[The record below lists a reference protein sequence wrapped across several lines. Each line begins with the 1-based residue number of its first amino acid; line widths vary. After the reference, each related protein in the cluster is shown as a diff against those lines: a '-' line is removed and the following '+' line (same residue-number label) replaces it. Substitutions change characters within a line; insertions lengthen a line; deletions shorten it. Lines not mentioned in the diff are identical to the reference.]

1 MKSLNA
7 NVLPGIT
14 MSGII
19 VLIGT
24 MCGCWFGGNADL
36 ESAVYRSEVGAAEC
50 SCSHCT
56 IEGFSID
63 IPGSKQIIRLR
74 HPITKISSEKGPVK
88 DVWVVTINWECD
100 KCSSYNDEKKKWR
113 KYEYSYINKKLQQ
126 IRYVRGKL

>member
-1 MKSLNA
+1 MKFLNRDA
-7 NVLPGIT
+7 LSRIMMSSIIALAGI
-14 MSGII
+14 
-19 VLIGT
+19 

-36 ESAVYRSEVGAAEC
+36 ESAVYRSKNGAAEC
-50 SCSHCT
+50 SCSHCA

-88 DVWVVTINWECD
+88 DVWVVTINWECNE
-100 KCSSYNDEKKKWR
+100 CSSYNDEKKKWM

-126 IRYVRGKL
+126 IRYVSGKL